1 MMVDWVWGSLL
12 LFLRIFFV
20 LSLLAIAGVVAGV
33 LYAWWN
39 QAEPAAAFT
48 AAFVAVI
55 VVGFAWFSWFM

>member
-1 MMVDWVWGSLL
+1 MADWVWDSLL

-20 LSLLAIAGVVAGV
+20 LSLLTVAGV
-33 LYAWWN
+33 AAGVIYAWWD

-55 VVGFAWFSWFM
+55 VAGFAWFWWFI